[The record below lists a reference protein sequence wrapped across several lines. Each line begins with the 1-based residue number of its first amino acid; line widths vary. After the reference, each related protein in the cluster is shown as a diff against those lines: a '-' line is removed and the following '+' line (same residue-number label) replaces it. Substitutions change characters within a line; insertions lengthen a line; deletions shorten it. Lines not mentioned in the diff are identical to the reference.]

1 MAGESHQ
8 SDQIIGAARRV
19 LVDQRA
25 GGRRRSIGAGAAR
38 IRAGHYWRKVRNIA
52 VAGAVIW
59 LGLAIVGPIIGG
71 IGFTGL
77 AIGVAASAAA
87 LFLLG
92 KYPAFR
98 MPTREDLNPAS
109 TDVHA
114 LVGRTELWLET
125 QRRAL
130 PPPAVQLVDQIGLQ
144 LDGLAAQLVDVD
156 QDHPKAAEVRKLV
169 GEHLPNVIEGY
180 RKIPEGLRY
189 EDRAGTNPNQQFIG
203 GLKTISDEIDSITR
217 QLAVGAIDNL
227 AITTRYLD
235 YKYGDAIDEAPG
247 EPGGRP

>member
-1 MAGESHQ
+1 MSTPANQ

-25 GGRRRSIGAGAAR
+25 GGRRSIGQGAAA

-52 VAGAVIW
+52 VAGVAVW
-59 LGLAIVGPIIGG
+59 LGLGIIGSIIGG
-71 IGFTGL
+71 IGFIGL
-77 AIGVAASAAA
+77 VLGVTVSAAA

-92 KYPAFR
+92 KYPRFK
-98 MPTREDLNPAS
+98 MPTRADLDPTG
-109 TDVHA
+109 TDARA

-130 PPPAVQLVDQIGLQ
+130 PPPAVQLVDQISVQ

-169 GEHLPNVIEGY
+169 GEHLPNVIDGY
-180 RKIPEGLRY
+180 RKIPEALRY
-189 EDRAGTNPNQQFIG
+189 EDRAGTNPNAQFIG
-203 GLKTISDEIDSITR
+203 GLRTISDEIDSITR

-235 YKYGDAIDEAPG
+235 YKYGEAL
-247 EPGGRP
+247 EDGGKV

>member
-1 MAGESHQ
+1 MAGESHH

-25 GGRRRSIGAGAAR
+25 GGRRRSIGRGAAQ

-52 VAGAVIW
+52 VAGVAIW
-59 LGLAIVGPIIGG
+59 LGLGLIGPIIGG

-77 AIGVAASAAA
+77 VVGIAATAAA
-87 LFLLG
+87 LFVFG
-92 KYPAFR
+92 KYPRFR
-98 MPTREDLNPAS
+98 MPERVDLDPAS
-109 TDVHA
+109 TDARA

-180 RKIPEGLRY
+180 RKIPESLRY
-189 EDRAGTNPNQQFIG
+189 EDRGGTNPNRQMLG
-203 GLKTISDEIDSITR
+203 GLRTISDEIDSITR
-217 QLAVGAIDNL
+217 QLAAGAIDNL
-227 AITTRYLD
+227 AIQTRYLD
-235 YKYGDAIDEAPG
+235 YKYGEGLDDAEKQG
-247 EPGGRP
+247 

>member
-25 GGRRRSIGAGAAR
+25 GGRRRSIGQGAAQ
-38 IRAGHYWRKVRNIA
+38 IRAGHYWRKFRNIA

-59 LGLAIVGPIIGG
+59 LGLAIVGTVIDG
-71 IGFTGL
+71 IGFGGIVTG
-77 AIGVAASAAA
+77 VVASAAA

-92 KYPAFR
+92 KYPRFK
-98 MPTREDLNPAS
+98 MPTRADLDPS
-109 TDVHA
+109 DTDVRA

-144 LDGLAAQLVDVD
+144 LDGLAVQLADVD

-169 GEHLPNVIEGY
+169 GEHLPGVIDGY
-180 RKIPEGLRY
+180 RKIPENLRY

-217 QLAVGAIDNL
+217 QLAMGAIDNL

-235 YKYGDAIDEAPG
+235 YKYGDAIDEAEG
-247 EPGGRP
+247 TT

>member
-8 SDQIIGAARRV
+8 SDVIIGAARRT

-25 GGRRRSIGAGAAR
+25 GGRRRSIGRGAAQ
-38 IRAGHYWRKVRNIA
+38 IRSGHYWRKVRNIA
-52 VAGAVIW
+52 VAGVAIW
-59 LGLAIVGPIIGG
+59 LGLGILGSIIGG

-77 AIGVAASAAA
+77 LLGVAVSAGA
-87 LFLLG
+87 LFLFG
-92 KYPAFR
+92 KYPSFK
-98 MPTREDLNPAS
+98 MPTRADLNPAD
-109 TDVHA
+109 TDVRA

-144 LDGLAAQLVDVD
+144 LDGLAAQLASVD

-169 GEHLPNVIEGY
+169 GEHLPNVIDGY
-180 RKIPEGLRY
+180 RKIPDGMRY
-189 EDRAGTNPNQQFIG
+189 EQRAGSTPNQQFMG
-203 GLKTISDEIDSITR
+203 GLERISDEIDSITR
-217 QLAVGAIDNL
+217 QLAAGAIDNL

-235 YKYGDAIDEAPG
+235 YKYGDALDEPK
-247 EPGGRP
+247 ETP

>member
-1 MAGESHQ
+1 MAGEAHQ
-8 SDQIIGAARRV
+8 SDMIIGAARRS

-25 GGRRRSIGAGAAR
+25 GGRRRSIGMGAAR
-38 IRAGHYWRKVRNIA
+38 IRSGHYWRKVRNIA

-59 LGLAIVGPIIGG
+59 LGLGVIGAVIDG

-77 AIGVAASAAA
+77 MVGVAASAAA
-87 LFLLG
+87 LFLFG
-92 KYPAFR
+92 KYPAFK
-98 MPTREDLNPAS
+98 MPTREDLNPAD
-109 TDVHA
+109 TDVRA

-144 LDGLAAQLVDVD
+144 LDGLAAQLAGVD
-156 QDHPKAAEVRKLV
+156 QAHPKAAEVRKLV
-169 GEHLPNVIEGY
+169 GEHLPNVIDGY
-180 RKIPEGLRY
+180 RKIPESLRY
-189 EDRAGTNPNQQFIG
+189 EDRAGSNPNQQFMG

-217 QLAVGAIDNL
+217 QLAMGAIDNL

-235 YKYGDAIDEAPG
+235 YKYGDGIDQAEAKP
-247 EPGGRP
+247 

>member
-1 MAGESHQ
+1 MSSPSQQ

-25 GGRRRSIGAGAAR
+25 GGRRRSIGKGAAE

-52 VAGAVIW
+52 VAGAAIW
-59 LGLAIVGPIIGG
+59 LSTVIIGSIIGG

-77 AIGVAASAAA
+77 MLGVALSAGA
-87 LFLLG
+87 LFVLG
-92 KYPAFR
+92 KYPRFK
-98 MPTREDLNPAS
+98 MPTRADLDPTG
-109 TDVHA
+109 TDARA

-130 PPPAVQLVDQIGLQ
+130 PPPAVQLVDQIGQQ

-156 QDHPKAAEVRKLV
+156 PAHPKAAEVRKLV
-169 GEHLPNVIEGY
+169 GEHLPNVIDGY
-180 RKIPEGLRY
+180 RKIPENLRY
-189 EDRAGTNPNQQFIG
+189 EDRAGTNPNAQFIG

-217 QLAVGAIDNL
+217 QLAMGAIDNL

-235 YKYGDAIDEAPG
+235 YKYGEALD
-247 EPGGRP
+247 GGAEAGKA

>member
-1 MAGESHQ
+1 M
-8 SDQIIGAARRV
+8 
-19 LVDQRA
+19 
-25 GGRRRSIGAGAAR
+25 
-38 IRAGHYWRKVRNIA
+38 
-52 VAGAVIW
+52 AGAVIW
-59 LGLAIVGPIIGG
+59 LGLAIVGTVIDG
-71 IGFTGL
+71 IGFGGIVTG
-77 AIGVAASAAA
+77 VVASAAA

-92 KYPAFR
+92 KYPRFK
-98 MPTREDLNPAS
+98 MPTRADLDPS
-109 TDVHA
+109 DTDVRA

-144 LDGLAAQLVDVD
+144 LDGLAVQLADVD

-169 GEHLPNVIEGY
+169 GEHLPGVIDGY
-180 RKIPEGLRY
+180 RKIPENLRY

-217 QLAVGAIDNL
+217 QLAMGAIDNL

-235 YKYGDAIDEAPG
+235 YKYGEAIDEAEG
-247 EPGGRP
+247 TT

>member
-1 MAGESHQ
+1 MAGESHN
-8 SDQIIGAARRV
+8 SEQIIGAARRV

-25 GGRRRSIGAGAAR
+25 GGRRRSIGRGAAA
-38 IRAGHYWRKVRNIA
+38 IRAGHMWRKVRNIA
-52 VAGAVIW
+52 VAGVAIW
-59 LGLAIVGPIIGG
+59 LGLGIVGSIIGG

-77 AIGVAASAAA
+77 IAGAAVTAGA
-87 LFLLG
+87 LFLFG
-92 KYPAFR
+92 KYPRFQ
-98 MPTREDLNPAS
+98 MPSRADLDPTS
-109 TDVHA
+109 TDVRA

-189 EDRAGTNPNQQFIG
+189 EDRAGTNPNQQMMG
-203 GLKTISDEIDSITR
+203 GLRTISDEIDSITR

-235 YKYGDAIDEAPG
+235 YKYGDAIDQTEG
-247 EPGGRP
+247 KN